1 MSNSISGRVIAVSKL
16 QSVASS
22 DASKQPVSK
31 REIFIDC
38 TRYDPYTGQRSQY
51 ENKMVLEFVGKV
63 LEKVNPVLDQAQPN
77 DIVIISFELQG
88 RSYQEK
94 GTNKTKYMTQPRCF
108 DIAITRK
115 ADGGQ
120 GQQFF
125 PNSSPQPNPQTQQ
138 QVQQVQQVAQALNAE
153 PVQGDN
159 GLPF

>member
-1 MSNSISGRVIAVSKL
+1 MSNQISGRVIAVSKL
-16 QSVASS
+16 QRVASS

-77 DIVIISFELQG
+77 DIVTISFELQG

-115 ADGGQ
+115 AEGGQ

-125 PNSSPQPNPQTQQ
+125 PNTSPQPQPQVQQ
-138 QVQQVQQVAQALNAE
+138 QQQVQQVAQQLNAE
-153 PVQGDN
+153 PAQGDN

>member
-1 MSNSISGRVIAVSKL
+1 MVNQISCRVIAVSKL

-22 DASKQPVSK
+22 DASKQPLSK

-51 ENKMVLEFVGKV
+51 ENKMVLEFAGKV
-63 LEKVNPVLDQAQPN
+63 LDKVNPVLDQAQPN
-77 DIVIISFELQG
+77 DIVTISFELQG

-125 PNSSPQPNPQTQQ
+125 PNSSPQPSPNLQQTQQ
-138 QVQQVQQVAQALNAE
+138 PAPQVQHTDTTNE
-153 PVQGDN
+153 
-159 GLPF
+159 LPF

>member
-1 MSNSISGRVIAVSKL
+1 MSNQISGRVIAVSKL

-22 DASKQPVSK
+22 DASKQPLSK

-51 ENKMVLEFVGKV
+51 ENKMVLEFAGKV
-63 LEKVNPVLDQAQPN
+63 LDKVGAVLDQCQPN
-77 DIVIISFELQG
+77 DIVTISFELQG

-125 PNSSPQPNPQTQQ
+125 PNSSPQPSPNLQQTQQ
-138 QVQQVQQVAQALNAE
+138 PAPQVQHTDTTNE
-153 PVQGDN
+153 
-159 GLPF
+159 LPF